1 MSARFHPQ
9 LVNDPFG
16 DPGIYIEFMFEKRAI
31 LFDIG
36 DISALPPRKLLRISD
51 VFVTH
56 MHMDHFCGLD
66 RLLRTSLGRERTLRL
81 YGPCGLVEAVAHKL
95 AAYTWNLVENYATD
109 ITFVVSEL
117 LSPTRMRTLEF
128 HCRSGFAGEGER
140 YRALAPDQP
149 LLEEEGFAVRAAI
162 LDHGIPCLAFALEE
176 TMHVNIWKNRL
187 EELGLGVGPWLRD
200 LKTAIVGHQPDE
212 TPISAR
218 WQEDG
223 RARQRVVP
231 LGELRDEVAS
241 LTPGAKIA
249 YVVDAAHTSANVEA
263 ITVLAKGATV
273 LFIETPFLHAD
284 VARAGDRNHLTAYQA
299 GAIARQARA
308 ERIVS
313 LHYSPRYEG
322 CGEEL
327 ESEAEHAFRGLVRT
341 SG

>member
-1 MSARFHPQ
+1 MTARFHPQ

-31 LFDIG
+31 LFDLG
-36 DISALPPRKLLRISD
+36 DISALPPRKLLRVTD

-66 RLLRTSLGRERTLRL
+66 RLLRICLGREGTIRL
-81 YGPCGLVEAVAHKL
+81 YGPSGLVEAVAHKL

-109 ITFVVSEL
+109 VTFVATEL
-117 LSPTRMRTLEF
+117 LSADRLRTVEF
-128 HCRSGFAGEGER
+128 HCRSGFRAQGER
-140 YRALAPDQP
+140 RSTMVQRQP
-149 LLEEEGFAVRAAI
+149 LLDEEDFAVRAAI

-176 TMHVNIWKNRL
+176 TVHVNIWKNRL

-200 LKTAIVGHQPDE
+200 FKRAITSTEPDE
-212 TPISAR
+212 TPIQAT
-218 WQEDG
+218 WKHDG
-223 RARQRVVP
+223 QTKQRIVP

-241 LTPGAKIA
+241 ITPGAKIA

-263 ITVLAKGATV
+263 IAALAKGATV

-284 VARAGDRNHLTAYQA
+284 VSRARDRNHLTARQA
-299 GAIARQARA
+299 GNIARLAEA

-313 LHYSPRYEG
+313 FHYSPRYEG
-322 CGEEL
+322 RGQEL
-327 ESEAEHAFRGLVRT
+327 ESEAENAYLGVART